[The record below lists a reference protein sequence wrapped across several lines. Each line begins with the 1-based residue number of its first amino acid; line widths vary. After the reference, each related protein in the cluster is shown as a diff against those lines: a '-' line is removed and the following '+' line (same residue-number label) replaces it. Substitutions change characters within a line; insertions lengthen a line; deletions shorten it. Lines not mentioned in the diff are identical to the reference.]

1 MSENSLLKIQNLKV
15 HFDTLEGPVEAL
27 HDVNLEVK
35 KGQIMGVVGE
45 SGCGK
50 SVTSLTSI
58 GLATCIVDE
67 GSIKYDGK
75 EMIFHE
81 SDKNNSLVFLSNILP
96 YIAVLIFF
104 PVGFVYLMPFM
115 NDPLLGFQIIMLGFG
130 LIIISLI
137 IKYFIYSDL
146 REHEKFMRFIRG
158 NEISMIF
165 QEPMTALNPL
175 YTVEKQIYEVMK
187 THNRLVDSRLSQYDR
202 IFSSLKSP
210 FRFMYNWILSD
221 RFSSIFF
228 LILLLTYLIT
238 SCMGPNLISSWGTRF
253 AVIFYASAEVSISC
267 TNYTDEL
274 ISYCFLL
281 IPFGILRASIKSS
294 MDRKEDFRKMLMSIP
309 YVSVI
314 LLLILWYDSSLFL
327 GDLWHEEL
335 EISDNNWVHSA
346 FMIAFYFPIISSL
359 FVDFSRLEEVH
370 RFLIIRSIPFTFT
383 LALTY
388 AILLWTPNQVVGTI
402 VALVMVISI
411 PGMILIDYL
420 QLDPAHRGQVVK
432 ILEDVQIP
440 NPGAVITMYPHEL
453 SGGMRQRVMIAM
465 MMSCEPKLL
474 IADEPTTALDVTIQA
489 QILHLMRDLR
499 DRKGTSIM
507 LITHDLGVIAE
518 LCDSVSVMYAGSV
531 VETGTIEDI
540 LANPRMPYTIG
551 LLHSIPKIVHSDER
565 EGRTSLPIIPGQVPD
580 PNTHFDGC
588 RFHPRCPFAD
598 DLCRSIRPEMIE
610 VSEGHYAACHHT
622 DLTIISEDVESS
634 FDIFS
639 KEFEGV
645 GGEVI
650 VR

>member
-294 MDRKEDFRKMLMSIP
+294 MDRKEDFRKMLVSIP

-346 FMIAFYFPIISSL
+346 FMIAFYSPIISSL

-411 PGMILIDYL
+411 PCMILIDYL

>member
-1 MSENSLLKIQNLKV
+1 MSEDSLLKIQNLKV

-81 SDKNNSLVFLSNILP
+81 SDKNNSLVFLSKILP

-137 IKYFIYSDL
+137 IKYFIHSDL

-228 LILLLTYLIT
+228 SILLLTYLLT

-253 AVIFYASAEVSISC
+253 VVIFYASAEVSISC

-294 MDRKEDFRKMLMSIP
+294 MDRKEDFRKMLVSIP

-346 FMIAFYFPIISSL
+346 FMIAFYSPIISSL

-411 PGMILIDYL
+411 PCMILIDYL

-531 VETGTIEDI
+531 VETVTIEDI

>member
-1 MSENSLLKIQNLKV
+1 MSEDSLLKIQNLKV

-81 SDKNNSLVFLSNILP
+81 SDKNNSLVFLSKILP

-137 IKYFIYSDL
+137 IKYFIHSDL

-228 LILLLTYLIT
+228 SILLLTYLLT

-281 IPFGILRASIKSS
+281 IPFGILSASIKSS
-294 MDRKEDFRKMLMSIP
+294 MDRKEDFRKMLVSIP

-622 DLTIISEDVESS
+622 NLTINSKDVESS

-639 KEFEGV
+639 KNFEGV

>member
-1 MSENSLLKIQNLKV
+1 VSEDSLLKIQNLKV

-81 SDKNNSLVFLSNILP
+81 SDKNNSLVFLSKILP

-137 IKYFIYSDL
+137 IKYFIHSDL

-228 LILLLTYLIT
+228 SILLLTYLLT

-253 AVIFYASAEVSISC
+253 VVIFYASAEVSISC

-294 MDRKEDFRKMLMSIP
+294 MDRKEDFRKMLVSIP

-346 FMIAFYFPIISSL
+346 FMIAFYSPIISSL

-411 PGMILIDYL
+411 PCMILIDYL

>member
-1 MSENSLLKIQNLKV
+1 MSEDSLLKIQNLKV

-81 SDKNNSLVFLSNILP
+81 SDKNNSLVFLSKILP

-137 IKYFIYSDL
+137 IKYFIHSDL

-228 LILLLTYLIT
+228 SILLLTYLLT

-253 AVIFYASAEVSISC
+253 VVIFYASAEVSISC

-294 MDRKEDFRKMLMSIP
+294 MDRKEDFRKMLVSIP

-346 FMIAFYFPIISSL
+346 FMIAFYSPIISSL

-411 PGMILIDYL
+411 PCMILIDYL

>member
-1 MSENSLLKIQNLKV
+1 VSEDSLLKIQNLKV

-81 SDKNNSLVFLSNILP
+81 SDKNNSLVFLSKILP
-96 YIAVLIFF
+96 YIAVLIFC

-137 IKYFIYSDL
+137 IKYFIHSDL

-228 LILLLTYLIT
+228 SILLLTYLLT

-294 MDRKEDFRKMLMSIP
+294 MDRKEDFRKMLVSIP

-411 PGMILIDYL
+411 PCMILIDYL

>member
-1 MSENSLLKIQNLKV
+1 MSEDSLLKIQNLKV

-228 LILLLTYLIT
+228 SILLLTYLIS

-294 MDRKEDFRKMLMSIP
+294 MDRKEDFRKMLVSIP

-411 PGMILIDYL
+411 PCMILIDYL

>member
-1 MSENSLLKIQNLKV
+1 MSEDSLLKIQNLKV
-15 HFDTLEGPVEAL
+15 HFETLEGPVEAL

-58 GLATCIVDE
+58 GLATCIVDD

-81 SDKNNSLVFLSNILP
+81 KEKNPSLVILSSMLP

-115 NDPLLGFQIIMLGFG
+115 EDPLLGFQIIMSGFG
-130 LIIISLI
+130 LIIISLLI
-137 IKYFIYSDL
+137 EYFINSDL

-187 THNRLVDSRLSQYDR
+187 THDRLVNPSLSKFDRL
-202 IFSSLKSP
+202 ISSIKAP
-210 FRFMYNWILSD
+210 FRFLKNSILSNKID
-221 RFSSIFF
+221 SLFF
-228 LILLLTYLIT
+228 TILLLTYLLV
-238 SCMGPNLISSWGTRF
+238 SCMGPNLISSLGTRF
-253 AVIFYASAEVSISC
+253 VVIFYASAEVSLSC

-281 IPFGILRASIKSS
+281 IPFGVLKSSIKSS
-294 MDRKEDFRKMLMSIP
+294 IGRKEDFRETLTSIP
-309 YVSVI
+309 YVFIAVLFVI
-314 LLLILWYDSSLFL
+314 FYDFNNIWSTDEIMFKVFIIIYGCYLLLNVMFDFNIDFIKIERMIIPEQSEFRSL
-327 GDLWHEEL
+327 
-335 EISDNNWVHSA
+335 
-346 FMIAFYFPIISSL
+346 P
-359 FVDFSRLEEVH
+359 FS
-370 RFLIIRSIPFTFT
+370 FT

-388 AILLWTPNQVVGTI
+388 AILLWTPNQVVGT
-402 VALVMVISI
+402 VFALMLVVSI
-411 PGMILIDYL
+411 PSMILIDYL
-420 QLDPAHRGQVVK
+420 QLDPAHRNQVIK

-440 NPGAVITMYPHEL
+440 NPTVVITMYPHEL

-507 LITHDLGVIAE
+507 LITHDLGVIA
-518 LCDSVSVMYAGSV
+518 
-531 VETGTIEDI
+531 
-540 LANPRMPYTIG
+540 
-551 LLHSIPKIVHSDER
+551 
-565 EGRTSLPIIPGQVPD
+565 
-580 PNTHFDGC
+580 
-588 RFHPRCPFAD
+588 
-598 DLCRSIRPEMIE
+598 
-610 VSEGHYAACHHT
+610 
-622 DLTIISEDVESS
+622 
-634 FDIFS
+634 
-639 KEFEGV
+639 
-645 GGEVI
+645 
-650 VR
+650 

>member
-1 MSENSLLKIQNLKV
+1 MSEDSLLKIQNLKV

-81 SDKNNSLVFLSNILP
+81 SDKNNSLVFLSKILP
-96 YIAVLIFF
+96 YIAVLIFC

-137 IKYFIYSDL
+137 IKYFIHSDL

-228 LILLLTYLIT
+228 SILLLTYLLT

-294 MDRKEDFRKMLMSIP
+294 MDRKEDFRKMLVSIP

>member
-1 MSENSLLKIQNLKV
+1 VSEDSLLKIQNLKV

-81 SDKNNSLVFLSNILP
+81 SDKNNSLVFLSKILP

-137 IKYFIYSDL
+137 IKYFIHSDL

-228 LILLLTYLIT
+228 SILLLTYLLT

-253 AVIFYASAEVSISC
+253 VVIFYASAEVSISC

-294 MDRKEDFRKMLMSIP
+294 MDRKEDFRKMLVSIP

-411 PGMILIDYL
+411 PCMILIDYL

>member
-432 ILEDVQIP
+432 ILEEVQIP

>member
-228 LILLLTYLIT
+228 SILLLTYLIT

-294 MDRKEDFRKMLMSIP
+294 MDRKEDFRKMLVSIP

-610 VSEGHYAACHHT
+610 VSEGHYAA
-622 DLTIISEDVESS
+622 
-634 FDIFS
+634 
-639 KEFEGV
+639 
-645 GGEVI
+645 
-650 VR
+650 

>member
-137 IKYFIYSDL
+137 IKYFIHSDL

-294 MDRKEDFRKMLMSIP
+294 MDRKEDFRKMLVSIP

-432 ILEDVQIP
+432 ILEEVQIP

>member
-1 MSENSLLKIQNLKV
+1 MSDDSLLKIKNLKV

-27 HDVNLEVK
+27 HDVSLEVK
-35 KGQIMGVVGE
+35 KGQIMGLVGE

-81 SDKNNSLVFLSNILP
+81 NKEKNLLLLLISNFLP
-96 YIAVLIFF
+96 YFSVFF
-104 PVGFVYLMPFM
+104 LFPIGFVYLMPFM
-115 NDPLLGFQIIMLGFG
+115 EDPLFGFLVIMGGFV
-130 LIIISLI
+130 LIAISMA
-137 IKYFIYSDL
+137 IKFFIHSDN
-146 REHEKFMRFIRG
+146 REHDKFMRYIRG

-175 YTVEKQIYEVMK
+175 YTVEKQIFEVMK
-187 THNRLVDSRLSQYDR
+187 SHDRLSESS
-202 IFSSLKSP
+202 ISKSTKLISSLKSP
-210 FRFMYNWILSD
+210 LVTLYNWILYD
-221 RFSSIFF
+221 RFSAAIFSS
-228 LILLLTYLIT
+228 LLMIYLVV
-238 SCMGPNLISSWGTRF
+238 SCMGPGLISSWGTKI
-253 AVIFYASAEVSISC
+253 AIIFYASAEVHLSC
-267 TNYTDEL
+267 HNYSDD
-274 ISYCFLL
+274 IIIYSFLL
-281 IPFGILRASIKSS
+281 IPFGILRSSI
-294 MDRKEDFRKMLMSIP
+294 MGE
-309 YVSVI
+309 
-314 LLLILWYDSSLFL
+314 SLFSVL
-327 GDLWHEEL
+327 
-335 EISDNNWVHSA
+335 
-346 FMIAFYFPIISSL
+346 
-359 FVDFSRLEEVH
+359 RT
-370 RFLIIRSIPFTFT
+370 IPFTFT
-383 LALTY
+383 LSLIY
-388 AILLWTPNQVVGTI
+388 AIILWTPNPVVGTVI
-402 VALVMVISI
+402 GLFLVVSI
-411 PGMILIDYL
+411 PLVIVIDFL
-420 QLDPAHRGQVVK
+420 QLDPNHRNQVIK

-440 NPGAVITMYPHEL
+440 NPRAVVTMYPHEL